1 MAEKP
6 ILYSFRRCP
15 YAIRARLAL
24 DASGQSCEVREVAL
38 RDKPPE
44 MMRAS
49 AKATVPVLIDEQGSV
64 IDESLD
70 IMLWAL
76 RRRDPENWLLPERG
90 DLDQMLHLIG
100 HFDTEFKRHLDRYK
114 YPNRF
119 IDADASV
126 SRSEASK
133 SLMVLEEKLLSSPF
147 LFGDREALADAAIA
161 PFVRQFSSVEPDWFD
176 RQSWPNVL
184 RWLQSMVGSQRFTRV
199 MRPLKPWTSGT
210 AGIEFPFE
218 R

>member
-24 DASGQSCEVREVAL
+24 DASGQSCELREVAL
-38 RDKPPE
+38 RDKPRE
-44 MMRAS
+44 MVRVS

-119 IDADASV
+119 SDADASV

-133 SLMVLEEKLLSSPF
+133 SLMVLEEKLLSSSF
-147 LFGDREALADAAIA
+147 LFGNREALADAAIA

-176 RQSWPNVL
+176 RQPWPNLL
-184 RWLQSMVGSQRFTRV
+184 RWLQSIVSSQRFTRV

>member
-24 DASGQSCEVREVAL
+24 DASGQSCELREVAL

-76 RRRDPENWLLPERG
+76 RRRDPENWLLPGRG

-119 IDADASV
+119 SDADASV

-133 SLMVLEEKLLSSPF
+133 SLMVLEEKLLSSSF
-147 LFGDREALADAAIA
+147 LFGNREALADAAIA
-161 PFVRQFSSVEPDWFD
+161 PFVRQFSSVEPEWFD
-176 RQSWPNVL
+176 RQPWPNVL
-184 RWLQSMVGSQRFTRV
+184 RWLQSIVSSQRFTRV